1 LNNPGIHVKID
12 DQLVWLMRELEVTQR
27 QGLARFGQLQATM
40 EEVQDAE
47 NSQADGRKR
56 ANERLAA

>member
-1 LNNPGIHVKID
+1 MKLD
-12 DQLVWLMRELEVTQR
+12 DQLAWLMRELEVTQR

-47 NSQADGRKR
+47 TSQADGRKR
-56 ANERLAA
+56 ANERLAE